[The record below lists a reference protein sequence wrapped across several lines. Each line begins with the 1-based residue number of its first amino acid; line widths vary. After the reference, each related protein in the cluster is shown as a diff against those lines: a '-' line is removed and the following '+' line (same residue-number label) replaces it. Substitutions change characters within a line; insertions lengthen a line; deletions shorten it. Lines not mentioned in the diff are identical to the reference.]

1 MSNNNFKI
9 KDLKLSWWQA
19 GLFKL
24 STISFGIIL
33 AVNFYEYFALNL
45 IYVWLT
51 FIVSGL
57 YIVYI
62 YFKK

>member
-1 MSNNNFKI
+1 MTKNKLKI

-24 STISFGIIL
+24 ATISFGIIL
-33 AVNFYEYFALNL
+33 AVNFYQYFAPNL
-45 IYVWLT
+45 MYVWLT
-51 FIVSGL
+51 FIISGL